1 MISPCSGG
9 WNKTDGGSSSQAEWY
24 KFMDLGSGEISRL
37 FNYLKPPKGGEFK
50 GPMQIKLHFSESD
63 QENMLILDH
72 ELDTKR

>member
-1 MISPCSGG
+1 
-9 WNKTDGGSSSQAEWY
+9 
-24 KFMDLGSGEISRL
+24 MDLGSGEITRL